1 MQTGIL
7 WTFLSC
13 IKGVNYPFAFQEG
26 MWGFSRDTA
35 LEKGL
40 ISHRGRNVVFLEL
53 RQEPWGSSRVATGIS
68 GTSSWLP
75 QRSQVYFRVA
85 RVSSGFLSSR
95 CWRIEPCL
103 EFSRETQCSSPV
115 ASGILGFLSRFNKG
129 VRPRVV
135 LRHGTLHFSRVVK
148 GVSGLRSSPGGELG
162 LFQEDRQ
169 GRQASHPVVRGY
181 SVSHWSPCR
190 GAGESG
196 LIWSGGGTR
205 HPFSLQQDPWGST
218 RDSSGDTGLLLWCE
232 GNLGFLLS

>member
-148 GVSGLRSSPGGELG
+148 GVSGLQSSPGGELG

-181 SVSHWSPCR
+181 SVFHWSRCR
-190 GAGESG
+190 GIRTYLELRGNSASFFLAAGSAAFH
-196 LIWSGGGTR
+196 SR
-205 HPFSLQQDPWGST
+205 FNS
-218 RDSSGDTGLLLWCE
+218 
-232 GNLGFLLS
+232 

>member
-95 CWRIEPCL
+95 CWRMRAVSRVQSGNSVFLSSGVRDLGLPIKVQQGSQASRGVEAWNSTFLSSCQRGIRPPV
-103 EFSRETQCSSPV
+103 ESGWGIGAFSR
-115 ASGILGFLSRFNKG
+115 G
-129 VRPRVV
+129 
-135 LRHGTLHFSRVVK
+135 
-148 GVSGLRSSPGGELG
+148 
-162 LFQEDRQ
+162 
-169 GRQASHPVVRGY
+169 
-181 SVSHWSPCR
+181 
-190 GAGESG
+190 
-196 LIWSGGGTR
+196 
-205 HPFSLQQDPWGST
+205 
-218 RDSSGDTGLLLWCE
+218 
-232 GNLGFLLS
+232 